1 MKTSLIYLLCILLLF
16 FVVGSSG
23 ADIKYAL
30 SMFHFNIQYVCGG
43 LEGIVKGLGPI
54 PSWELNAIETE
65 DMIVEESFEP
75 VVNLLMGHPNWSLTF
90 EMQGYFL
97 DVLAERHP
105 DVLANLRTLAK
116 AGRAEVVSFHYSDQL
131 FIGYPYE
138 DWKRSVELTIDT
150 FAKHDIPL
158 SKAVF
163 CQEGQASPGMK
174 QAMEEYGYEVM
185 VWPKNL
191 WSYQYNDFDADPF
204 YTFGN
209 IKMIAGAKG
218 VSDPVNGV
226 YMTWTFFG
234 DGELLATNDWDP
246 YFPWFFKHS
255 PTAVAEYE
263 DRLQS
268 LEDQGYVIGAVTDYV
283 DALENA
289 AITPSTPPDLMGGTW
304 QPSSTDGT
312 HRWMGGSGL
321 WGYDER
327 DNFVRTLGATAHR
340 ELLAAETM
348 NEQADLDMRDQLD
361 QAWRLLALG
370 QVTDATGINPFR
382 GEIEY
387 GIAHMGEVVRIAAE
401 VIESGKTVLRLNM
414 AKIDTKTGTVTEDGP
429 PMEPDDV
436 AAPIDIEINVV
447 GRDVVETWYEVSD
460 DPLIYKLEISFSA
473 RDENNFHKIEV
484 LFPGAA
490 GPIEYSPGLMDEQVV
505 SFDRSQFVFEHFYL
519 PLANGLIGLGN
530 GKYLVKDQAYCHLSA
545 QIYTA
550 NPDVIFRDETAGYF
564 EEHKWVFYLVEGQT
578 DALDFALNLNVTP
591 TLYR

>member
-1 MKTSLIYLLCILLLF
+1 MKTTFVILLCMLLLF
-16 FVVGSSG
+16 FAVSYAD

-43 LEGIVKGLGPI
+43 LEGIVKGLSPI
-54 PSWELNAIETE
+54 PSWELTAIETE

-75 VVNLLMGHPNWSLTF
+75 MVDLLMNHPTWSLTF

-97 DVLAERHP
+97 DVLADRHP
-105 DVLANLRTLAK
+105 DVLTNLRNLAK

-138 DWKRSVELTIDT
+138 DWKRSVEWTIDT
-150 FAKHDIPL
+150 FTKHDIPL

-174 QAMEEYGYEVM
+174 QAMEDYGYEVM

-191 WSYQYNDFDADPF
+191 WKYQHGDFDADPY

-209 IKMIAGAKG
+209 IKMVAGAKG
-218 VSDPVNGV
+218 VSDAVNGV

-263 DRLQS
+263 DKLQS
-268 LEDQGYVIGAVTDYV
+268 LEDQGYVIGAVADYV
-283 DALENA
+283 EALETA
-289 AITPSTPPDLMGGTW
+289 AIAPSTPPDLMGGTW
-304 QPSSTDGT
+304 QPDSTDGT

-321 WGYDER
+321 WGFDER
-327 DNFVRTLGATAHR
+327 DNFVRTIGATAHR

-348 NEQADLDMRDQLD
+348 NQTASLNKRNELDH
-361 QAWRLLALG
+361 AWRLLALG

-387 GIAHMGEVVRIAAE
+387 GIAHLAEATRIATE
-401 VIESGKTVLRLNM
+401 IIEEGKVALAFGT
-414 AKIDTKTGTVTEDGP
+414 AKIDTSAGTVTDEGP
-429 PMEPDDV
+429 PSDPVEV
-436 AAPIDIEINVV
+436 AAPIAIDMEVT
-447 GRDVVETWYEVSD
+447 GRDVTETWYEVST
-460 DPLIYKLEISFSA
+460 DPQVYKLVLTFSA
-473 RDENNFHKIEV
+473 RDEINFHKIMV
-484 LFPGAA
+484 LFPGTA
-490 GPIEYSPGLMDEQVV
+490 GPIEYSPGLMDEEVV
-505 SFDRSQFVFEHFYL
+505 SYNRAQFVFQHFYL
-519 PLANGLIGLGN
+519 PLSNGLIGLG
-530 GKYLVKDQAYCHLSA
+530 GGQYLIKDMTYCHLSP
-545 QIYTA
+545 QIHTA
-550 NPDVIFRDETAGYF
+550 NPDLIFRDETAGYIDA
-564 EEHKWVFYLVEGQT
+564 HKWVFYLVEGQA